1 MHRSSA
7 KEEKKNASVL
17 QPLPGQPQS
26 HFVTSVSNALGTTDL
41 WRVCYADLAKL
52 ADNTL
57 RTPKCS
63 RCRNHGF
70 LVPVKGHSGK
80 CSWKHCTCEKCYL
93 ITERQKIMAAQ
104 KVLKKQAAEEE
115 PEATLC
121 AQGPQMVPGAAVAAA
136 ATATAF
142 GATATVPAAMAA
154 TAAAAAAMP
163 GPGLHLLPPPLAAA
177 GGVGLGLEGCGAP
190 RFMERPPRGRSP
202 GPSAFQPVLGSRG
215 HGRAGPSDRPTAS
228 WLPGCV
234 APPLPPEP
242 VARPFPCRPELRRP
256 LRPVPTLPFADFRH
270 PLSMNSSCVV
280 GTEYME
286 REHSK
291 LYPSCS
297 TMHSYCSFSLGY
309 QDTAPGLGMSPQRG
323 FRHVSC
329 SHYHGGGLVSE
340 PMRDFQPTYY
350 PPPPPAPP
358 PVPQPQFLPPGFLS
372 ALHFLPPPPPPPS
385 PPPFSL
391 AVLEDT
397 DRENTDDQGAE
408 APQEPSQPLSQ
419 EKSD

>member
-1 MHRSSA
+1 MAETVVPSA
-7 KEEKKNASVL
+7 GRWSI
-17 QPLPGQPQS
+17 PL
-26 HFVTSVSNALGTTDL
+26 FAV
-41 WRVCYADLAKL
+41 DLAKL

-104 KVLKKQAAEEE
+104 KVLKKQGAEEE
-115 PEATLC
+115 AEAALG
-121 AQGPQMVPGAAVAAA
+121 APGPQRLPGAAVAAV
-136 ATATAF
+136 ATI
-142 GATATVPAAMAA
+142 PAAMAA
-154 TAAAAAAMP
+154 TAAAAATP
-163 GPGLHLLPPPLAAA
+163 GPGLHLLPPPLGAAR
-177 GGVGLGLEGCGAP
+177 GVGLGLDGCGAP
-190 RFMERPPRGRSP
+190 RFMQRPPRGRSP
-202 GPSAFQPVLGSRG
+202 GPSAFQPVLSNRG
-215 HGRAGPSDRPTAS
+215 HGRAGPSDHAAAS
-228 WLPGCV
+228 WMPSCV
-234 APPLPPEP
+234 VPPLPPEP
-242 VARPFPCRPELRRP
+242 VARPFPCRPEVRRP
-256 LRPVPTLPFADFRH
+256 LRPVPTSPFANFRH

-286 REHSK
+286 RESSK

-297 TMHSYCSFSLGY
+297 TMHSYCTFSLGY
-309 QDTAPGLGMSPQRG
+309 QDASPGLGLSPQRG

-329 SHYHGGGLVSE
+329 SHFHGGGLVSE
-340 PMRDFQPTYY
+340 PVRDFQPTYY
-350 PPPPPAPP
+350 PPPPPPP
-358 PVPQPQFLPPGFLS
+358 PPPQVPPPPFLPPGFLS

-391 AVLEDT
+391 AILSDT

-408 APQEPSQPLSQ
+408 APQRPNQPSSQ

>member
-1 MHRSSA
+1 MGISQR
-7 KEEKKNASVL
+7 
-17 QPLPGQPQS
+17 
-26 HFVTSVSNALGTTDL
+26 
-41 WRVCYADLAKL
+41 WRACEADLAKL

-104 KVLKKQAAEEE
+104 KVLKKQAAEED
-115 PEATLC
+115 PEAALC
-121 AQGPQMVPGAAVAAA
+121 APGPPVVPRAAVAA
-136 ATATAF
+136 TAT
-142 GATATVPAAMAA
+142 TPAAMAA
-154 TAAAAAAMP
+154 TAAAATMP

-177 GGVGLGLEGCGAP
+177 GGVGLGFEGCGAP

-202 GPSAFQPVLGSRG
+202 GPSAFQPVPSSRG
-215 HGRAGPSDRPTAS
+215 QSRAGPSDRTATAS

-234 APPLPPEP
+234 VPPLPPPVPPEP

-256 LRPVPTLPFADFRH
+256 LRPVPTSPFADFRH

-286 REHSK
+286 RESSK

-297 TMHSYCSFSLGY
+297 TMHSYCTFSLGY
-309 QDTAPGLGMSPQRG
+309 QDTSPGLGLSPQRS

-340 PMRDFQPTYY
+340 PVRDFQPTYY
-350 PPPPPAPP
+350 PPPPPRHPP
-358 PVPQPQFLPPGFLS
+358 PPPPPQVPQPQFLPPGFLS

-391 AVLEDT
+391 AILSDT
-397 DRENTDDQGAE
+397 DRENIGDQGAV
-408 APQEPSQPLSQ
+408 APQEPSQPSSQ
-419 EKSD
+419 EKSN